1 MAFNLA
7 EPPEWWVKY
16 KPLRWV
22 FALVV
27 LFGIYRIVVPRFLDD
42 DSPPPAHTE
51 TAETKILAF
60 PDDSAVKPQPAPVT
74 LPTPPPAVKVEPK
87 PAPLPAPVLP
97 PTPPPVVRPTPP
109 PPVAKPT
116 PAPVAQPT
124 PPAAKPTPP
133 PVAKPTPA
141 PAPKPTPPVTAKPA
155 PTPPATP
162 PPTVAKAT
170 PPTGPARFT
179 AVETERVT
187 FIDKLRSYDSVEKLQ
202 GQLRAG
208 GFGAEQSTI
217 EKKVPPDRYPPFRS
231 DTLLV
236 PNYKHGN
243 YEGKLTLEFFNDRLY
258 QAQFLPKQPREYLA
272 WLRRNDVPLARK
284 TSGRSSYTQ
293 GHLQV
298 ISNIDFATSEFGSTM
313 STAPFVM
320 WEDTRLVQQMRD
332 WGPLR

>member
-1 MAFNLA
+1 MAFNLK
-7 EPPEWWVKY
+7 EPPEWWIKY

-27 LFGIYRIVVPRFLDD
+27 LFGIYRGVVPRFLDD
-42 DSPPPAHTE
+42 DSPPPAPTE
-51 TAETKILAF
+51 TAETKIPAF
-60 PDDSAVKPQPAPVT
+60 PDDSAVKPQPTPAPA
-74 LPTPPPAVKVEPK
+74 PPAAAKVEPIA
-87 PAPLPAPVLP
+87 APPPPTVVP
-97 PTPPPVVRPTPP
+97 PTPPPLVKPTPP

-133 PVAKPTPA
+133 AVAK
-141 PAPKPTPPVTAKPA
+141 

-179 AVETERVT
+179 AVEAERVT
-187 FIDKLRSYDSVEKLQ
+187 FMDKLRSYDSVDKLQ
-202 GQLRAG
+202 GQLRVG
-208 GFGAEQSTI
+208 GFSAEQSTI

-236 PNYKHGN
+236 TNYKHGN
-243 YEGKLTLEFFNDRLY
+243 HEGKLTLEFFNDRLY
-258 QAQFLPKQPREYLA
+258 QAQFIPKQPREYLQ
-272 WLRRNDVPLARK
+272 WLRRNDVPLARRS
-284 TSGRSSYTQ
+284 SGRSSYTS

-298 ISNIDFATSEFGSTM
+298 VSNIDFATSEFGSTM